1 MPVHAETRVLPHPAR
16 DVFDIVADI
25 ESYPEFVPLCTE
37 TKVRRDGRQDG
48 RESLMAEMEIS
59 FRITRFRTESKIVLD
74 PGGLS
79 ILISNVDAQS
89 NPLKRMESRWLF
101 SELGP
106 GRCRIEFQVDFEF
119 KSRTLEKLFGGAF
132 RKVNERIVSAFV
144 KRAEELCG

>member
-1 MPVHAETRVLPHPAR
+1 MPVHKETRVLPHPAR

-37 TKVRRDGRQDG
+37 TKVRRDRPDVP
-48 RESLMAEMEIS
+48 EVLTAEMEIS

-79 ILISNVDAQS
+79 IRISNVEAQF

-106 GRCRIEFQVDFEF
+106 GRCRIEFQADFEF

-144 KRAEELCG
+144 KRAADLCR

>member
-1 MPVHAETRVLPHPAR
+1 MPVHEETRVLPHPAK
-16 DVFDIVADI
+16 DVFDIVADV

-37 TKVRRDGRQDG
+37 TKVRRGVRQG
-48 RESLMAEMEIS
+48 SCESLTAEMEIS
-59 FRITRFRTESKIVLD
+59 FRITRFRTESEIVLD
-74 PGGLS
+74 RGGLS
-79 ILISNVDAQS
+79 IRISNVEAQF

-106 GRCRIEFQVDFEF
+106 GRCRIEFQADFEF

-144 KRAEELCG
+144 KRAGELCG